1 MIKSI
6 NHLLSDSG
14 KCMKR
19 SAIREILKHLQEPG
33 MISFA
38 GGLPAPETFPV
49 NDLKQIVCEILE
61 KDGPD
66 SLQYGTTEGDPLLR
80 RMLVERHNRQ
90 GLKIGID
97 NLIIT
102 SASQQAI
109 DLLAKVFLNPGDY
122 VLCGLPSYLGGIN
135 AFRLYEAR
143 MKGVPLDKDG
153 MMADKLEEAIIKI
166 RKTGKRIKFIYVIP
180 DFQNP
185 SGITLLE
192 ERRLKIIDIAEKYD
206 LLIVED
212 SPYREIRFDGK
223 PQKLMNELDTT
234 GRVITLCT
242 FSKIFAP
249 GFRVGWIVGHPK
261 ILDKLVMAKQ
271 TADLCTSS
279 FVQKILARYMEK
291 GLLEDNIKRTIEL
304 YRERRN
310 HMIACFMKYMPS
322 GVSWTE
328 PQGGLFLFVT
338 LPPHLNADEI
348 FKKAIKKNV
357 AFVAGSSFFC
367 NNTGQNTMRIN
378 FSFSNKEEIETG
390 VKRLSDV
397 ICEEIEPPAATLPI
411 AIGMSPFPR

>member
-1 MIKSI
+1 MITSI
-6 NHLLSDSG
+6 NQFLSNSG

-19 SAIREILKHLQEPG
+19 SAIREILKYMEKPG

-49 NDLKQIVCEILE
+49 NDLKEIALEVLE
-61 KDGPD
+61 KNGPE

-80 RMLVERHNRQ
+80 KMLVERHNRQ
-90 GLKIGID
+90 GLKIGME

-102 SASQQAI
+102 TSSQQAL
-109 DLLAKVFLNPGDY
+109 DLIAKVFLDPGDY
-122 VLCGLPSYLGGIN
+122 VICGLPSYLGGIN
-135 AFRLYEAR
+135 AFTLYGAKLKGITLDENG
-143 MKGVPLDKDG
+143 MKPDE
-153 MMADKLEEAIIKI
+153 LEETIIILKELG
-166 RKTGKRIKFIYVIP
+166 RKIKFIYVIP

-185 SGITLLE
+185 SGITIPE
-192 ERRLKIIDIAEKYD
+192 SRRLRIIEIADKYD

-212 SPYREIRFDGK
+212 SPYREVRFEGE

-249 GFRVGWIVGHPK
+249 GFRVGWVVGHPE

-271 TADLCTSS
+271 TSDLCTSP
-279 FVQKILARYMEK
+279 FVQKIIARYMEK
-291 GLLEDNIKRTIEL
+291 GLLDKNLKKTIDL
-304 YRERRN
+304 YRERRA
-310 HMIACFMKYMPS
+310 HMIACFRKYMPE

-338 LPPHLNADEI
+338 LPSFLDADEI
-348 FKKAIKKNV
+348 FRKAIEKNV

-367 NNTGQNTMRIN
+367 NNSGHNTMRLN

-390 VKRLSDV
+390 VRRLSQV
-397 ICEEIEPPAATLPI
+397 IRDEMT
-411 AIGMSPFPR
+411 GK